1 MQIKHEA
8 IAISISVPRQ
18 FPSRARIVAICER
31 HFRHPPTC
39 TREGTEREKTERRAV
54 AGSSSAAKE
63 SGGVAYRRAIPAP
76 EKGAAALFRRLSQV
90 ADIIYRRG
98 DKKRD
103 V

>member
-1 MQIKHEA
+1 MH
-8 IAISISVPRQ
+8 
-18 FPSRARIVAICER
+18 AREN
-31 HFRHPPTC
+31 
-39 TREGTEREKTERRAV
+39 GKREKREESICG
-54 AGSSSAAKE
+54 AGSSSVAE
-63 SGGVAYRRAIPAP
+63 NGGVSGVSAP